1 MITNIFWQQQVV
13 HREAFTPTLYCFDT
27 LSHVLTYVLLLCQ
40 NLHFL
45 MLCHTILGFDTP
57 SSNLT
62 NSLRFWNTFSCFA
75 TLSWVLTN
83 DELDILLHIFSYFC
97 ILLHVFC
104 ILFHIF
110 AYFCTLLHIFVYF
123 CALLHIFSAFSI
135 PNLAAVMKP
144 V

>member
-27 LSHVLTYVLLLCQ
+27 LSHVLTYFLLLCQ

-57 SSNLT
+57 SPNLT
-62 NSLRFWNTFSCFA
+62 NSLRFWNTFSCFT
-75 TLSWVLTN
+75 TLSWVLAN
-83 DELDILLHIFSYFC
+83 EELDILLHNFSY
-97 ILLHVFC
+97 FC

-110 AYFCTLLHIFVYF
+110 AHFCIFLHIFVYF
-123 CALLHIFSAFSI
+123 CTLSYIFSAFSI